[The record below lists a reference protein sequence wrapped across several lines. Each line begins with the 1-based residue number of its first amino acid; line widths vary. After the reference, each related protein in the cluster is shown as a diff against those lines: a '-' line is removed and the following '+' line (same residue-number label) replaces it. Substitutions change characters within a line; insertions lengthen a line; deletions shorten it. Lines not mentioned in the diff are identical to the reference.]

1 MAKNNVRKK
10 PTVKE
15 MASAIIEINNK
26 TNELYKIVKQI
37 DGALGLFV
45 EMEGKTEEFNAY
57 INKKVEE
64 MENTNDTKTDG
75 KADKQNLQADTEDK
89 SSRTKG
95 VRKKKS

>member
-64 MENTNDTKTDG
+64 MENTNDTKADG
-75 KADKQNLQADTEDK
+75 EADKQNLQTDTEDK

>member
-64 MENTNDTKTDG
+64 MENTNDTKADG
-75 KADKQNLQADTEDK
+75 EADKQNLQTNTEDK
-89 SSRTKG
+89 SSGTKG

>member
-64 MENTNDTKTDG
+64 MENTNDTKADG
-75 KADKQNLQADTEDK
+75 KADKQNLQTDTEDK
-89 SSRTKG
+89 SSRAKG

>member
-64 MENTNDTKTDG
+64 MENTNDTKADG
-75 KADKQNLQADTEDK
+75 KADKQNLQTDTEDK

>member
-37 DGALGLFV
+37 DGALG
-45 EMEGKTEEFNAY
+45 
-57 INKKVEE
+57 
-64 MENTNDTKTDG
+64 
-75 KADKQNLQADTEDK
+75 
-89 SSRTKG
+89 
-95 VRKKKS
+95 